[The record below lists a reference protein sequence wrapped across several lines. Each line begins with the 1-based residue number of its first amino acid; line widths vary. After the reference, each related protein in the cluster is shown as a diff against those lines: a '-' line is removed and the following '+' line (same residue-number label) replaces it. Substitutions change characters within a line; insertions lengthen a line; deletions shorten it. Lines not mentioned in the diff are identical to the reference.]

1 MILPLNTG
9 THQLSDNPT
18 ISSILPNSNT
28 PQVGNIVGKPSTNET
43 TEKIEAQLTTM
54 KRYMKCEIYN
64 IDLKS
69 AKSNAILQKK
79 SVLLFC
85 KMN

>member
-28 PQVGNIVGKPSTNET
+28 PQVGNIMGKPCTNET
-43 TEKIEAQLTTM
+43 MEKNRSTTYGNETIHEM
-54 KRYMKCEIYN
+54 WN
-64 IDLKS
+64 L
-69 AKSNAILQKK
+69 
-79 SVLLFC
+79 
-85 KMN
+85 